1 MKNPY
6 NFLNYSRAYV
16 GLVSLP
22 IGSIAFLVM
31 CFGIASG
38 AACWLNFVIQI
49 LVWLTKDV
57 WIPQTSPSD
66 WFVISAAQFRHID
79 YIFGET
85 ISGVFHYAYISKLMV
100 SALVFLFLG
109 SCITALNFLNLYL
122 LPKLGNGYFLLTSSL
137 MFMYYYKVASYV
149 L

>member
-1 MKNPY
+1 MKY
-6 NFLNYSRAYV
+6 GKVYLWVV
-16 GLVSLP
+16 GLPVAL
-22 IGSIAFLVM
+22 IAFLVM

-122 LPKLGNGYFLLTSSL
+122 LPKLGNGYFLLTICL
-137 MFMYYYKVASYV
+137 MIMYYYKIASYI

>member
-1 MKNPY
+1 MKY
-6 NFLNYSRAYV
+6 GKVYLCV
-16 GLVSLP
+16 VSLP
-22 IGSIAFLVM
+22 VALIAFLVM

-122 LPKLGNGYFLLTSSL
+122 VPKLGNGYFLLTICL
-137 MFMYYYKVASYV
+137 MIMYYYKIASYI